1 MERSMA
7 RARGGWVSVLALGVA
22 AALSVATAALATPS
36 MTPEEVAA
44 ACIDDMNQ
52 IRMDAGLAM
61 LVQVMSFYDGVGELA
76 PGAPIS
82 QVFKLAAP
90 ASGRIDKI
98 GFAAAAKIEKSWVK
112 CIGRINRLN
121 GDGSL
126 LKDIAVAH
134 DQDIASIE
142 EMLIL
147 RQTDLS
153 AIVGDYIEMQ

>member
-1 MERSMA
+1 MMRIRSRWLAAAVVVIGVLSVLSITRVAQSMA
-7 RARGGWVSVLALGVA
+7 
-22 AALSVATAALATPS
+22 T

-52 IRMDAGLAM
+52 IKMDAGLAM

-76 PGAPIS
+76 PGAPIG
-82 QVFKLAAP
+82 QVFKIAAP

-126 LKDIAVAH
+126 LTDIAVAH

-142 EMLIL
+142 EMVIL

-153 AIVGDYIEMQ
+153 AIVVDYIAMQ